1 MVETLAATAPLQSS
15 TTSTAPHSP
24 RAATVNSRSR
34 QQPNSSSPSAGKAW
48 RPLSKTEVASKRRH
62 QSAVCQSVCLLTAC
76 LNGVFKSAAAAAA
89 DVGVAV
95 QTSRQQMQLSVDAH
109 GEDSR
114 EAPELILPVL
124 EVLSNPQELKLHVM
138 TACQLID
145 RGVGSRIAIAAN
157 QGITLA
163 FFTLQWCLW
172 LHTAQG
178 KVCQI
183 VQKHATCSA
192 CGVGMH
198 PGFCVLHEVCL
209 L

>member
-1 MVETLAATAPLQSS
+1 MVETLPATAPLQSS
-15 TTSTAPHSP
+15 TTSPAPQSP
-24 RAATVNSRSR
+24 RAAAVNSRSR

-76 LNGVFKSAAAAAA
+76 LNGVFKSAAAAA
-89 DVGVAV
+89 DVEVAV
-95 QTSRQQMQLSVDAH
+95 QTSRQQMQLSFDAH

-114 EAPELILPVL
+114 EAGELILPVL

-157 QGITLA
+157 QGITFA

-172 LHTAQG
+172 LHTAQC

-183 VQKHATCSA
+183 VQKHGTCSA
-192 CGVGMH
+192 CVVGM
-198 PGFCVLHEVCL
+198 PSWFLCAT
-209 L
+209 